1 MFRII
6 KYLLEHGSTYTLGYP
21 LDDINIDEHSFTV
34 LAGFITGYLCL
45 LIILN
50 MLSFTIFYVDETTE
64 VKHKK
69 WIYTKYALIY
79 IILNSII
86 TFGILFV
93 FWNILSVPGL
103 FVGGVILVV
112 LHLIKT
118 IQDSTELLGI
128 FNIMGYFK
136 ELIRVEAEYD
146 YTIQSYTEKYNKLIN
161 L

>member
-1 MFRII
+1 M
-6 KYLLEHGSTYTLGYP
+6 EHGSTYTLGY
-21 LDDINIDEHSFTV
+21 LQDKFNTDEHSFTV
-34 LAGFITGYLCL
+34 LAGFVTCYLCL

-50 MLSFTIFYVDETTE
+50 MINFTLYINETTK

-69 WIYTKYALIY
+69 WIYAKYALIY
-79 IILNSII
+79 IILNLII
-86 TFGILFV
+86 TFGILFAL
-93 FWNILSVPGL
+93 WNILSVPGL
-103 FVGGVILVV
+103 FIGGVILVV
-112 LHLIKT
+112 LHLLKT
-118 IQDSTELLGI
+118 IQDSTGDTILGI